1 MKLAIKARR
10 LLSPLQELRDAV
22 ILIDGERIEIV
33 GLQANIT
40 IPEDY
45 DVWDVGDRIVAPGL
59 VDIHIH
65 GANGYFAREGAE
77 AVHEVSKWL
86 ATTGT
91 TSWLATVGD
100 LEGIKGAV
108 AAIKQGRQQR
118 GGASVEGIHGEG
130 PFLYPKYL
138 PGESKAPPPPA
149 EFSVYHE
156 ILEASEGHLLLMDCS
171 PDLPGG
177 LEMFR
182 EIRRTGVIASFA
194 HGEADY
200 ELFMQAV
207 EAGVTHVTH
216 TYNVMTGMHHRR
228 PGAVGGSLTCDAVM
242 CELNADGFHVHPVA
256 MDVLVRCKGLDRVC
270 LISDMQAAAG
280 LPDGAYDWS
289 GRIIDG
295 EYEWTNVTLVK
306 KDGMVRLANQDPSQ
320 GGTISSSVWP
330 IIRGVYNMAYEVGL
344 PLKDALRLASLNP
357 AKTVGIDK
365 QVGSLEP
372 DKRADLII
380 IDERVNLYATMV
392 AGEVVFRSEQG
403 RPVTVDA

>member
-1 MKLAIKARR
+1 MKLAIQTSR
-10 LLSPLQELRDAV
+10 LITPMRELKNAV
-22 ILIDGERIEIV
+22 ILINGEKIEFV
-33 GLQANIT
+33 RLQKNVD
-40 IPEDY
+40 IPEEY
-45 DVWDVGDRIVAPGL
+45 DEWDVGDRIVAPGL

-65 GANGYFAREGAE
+65 GANGHFAREGSE
-77 AVHEVSKWL
+77 AIREISRWL

-100 LEGIKGAV
+100 LEGIKGV
-108 AAIKQGRQQR
+108 VEAINQGRVK
-118 GGASVEGIHGEG
+118 GAASVEGIHGEG

-149 EFSVYHE
+149 EINVYHE
-156 ILEASEGHLLLMDCS
+156 ILEASQEHLLMMDCS

-177 LEMFR
+177 LDMIR

-207 EAGVTHVTH
+207 EAGVTHITH

-228 PGAVGGSLTCDAVM
+228 PGAVGGSLTCDTLM

-280 LPDGAYDWS
+280 LPDGVYDWS

-306 KDGMVRLANQDPSQ
+306 KDGMVRLANQDQ
-320 GGTISSSVWP
+320 NQDGAISSSVWP
-330 IIRGVYNMAYEVGL
+330 IIRGVYNLTYEVGL
-344 PLKDALRLASLNP
+344 PLKDAVRLASINP
-357 AKTVGIDK
+357 AKAVGIDNN
-365 QVGSLEP
+365 VGSLEP

-380 IDERVNLYATMV
+380 IDEDLNLYATMV
-392 AGEVVFRSEQG
+392 AGEVVFRSDTG
-403 RPVTVDA
+403 RQVKFDA

>member
-10 LLSPLQELRDAV
+10 LFTPLQELRDAV
-22 ILIDGERIEIV
+22 ILIDDENIEMV
-33 GLQANIT
+33 GLGANIT
-40 IPEDY
+40 IPNDY
-45 DVWDVGDRIVAPGL
+45 EVWDVDDRIVAPGL
-59 VDIHIH
+59 VDIHNH
-65 GANGYFAREGAE
+65 GANGYFAREGAQ
-77 AVHEVSKWL
+77 AVHEISKWL

-91 TSWLATVGD
+91 TSWLATTGD

-108 AAIKQGRQQR
+108 EAIKGGRQA
-118 GGASVEGIHGEG
+118 GEASVEGIHGEG

-149 EFSVYHE
+149 EISIYHE
-156 ILEASEGHLLLMDCS
+156 LLEVSEGHLLMMDCS

-177 LEMFR
+177 LEMIR
-182 EIRRTGVIASFA
+182 EIKRTGVIASFA
-194 HGEADY
+194 HGESDY
-200 ELFMQAV
+200 ELFMKAV

-228 PGAVGGSLTCDAVM
+228 PGAVGASLTCDALM
-242 CELNADGFHVHPVA
+242 CEITADGFHVHPVA

-280 LPDGAYDWS
+280 LPDGEYDWS

-295 EYEWTNVTLVK
+295 EYDWTDVKLIK
-306 KDGMVRLANQDPSQ
+306 KDGMVQLANQAQNQD
-320 GGTISSSVWP
+320 GAISSSVWP
-330 IIRGVYNMAYEVGL
+330 IIRGVYNMTFEVGL
-344 PLKDALRLASLNP
+344 PLKDAVRLASINP
-357 AKTVGIDK
+357 AKAVNIDDR
-365 QVGSLEP
+365 VGSLEA

-380 IDERVNLYATMV
+380 IDEDVNLYASMV
-392 AGEVVFRSEQG
+392 AGEIVFRSEDG